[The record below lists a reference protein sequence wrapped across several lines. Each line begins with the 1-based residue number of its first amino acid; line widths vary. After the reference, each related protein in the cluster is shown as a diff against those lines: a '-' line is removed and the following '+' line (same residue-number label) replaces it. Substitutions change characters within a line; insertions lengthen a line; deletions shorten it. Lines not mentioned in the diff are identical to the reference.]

1 MSSPQYTPYKDALTN
16 SMTLLGSKEDTI
28 FLGQQLLWHGNPMS
42 TTIGN
47 VPKSKIIEL
56 PVMEETQMGMSL
68 GLSMAG
74 KFVVTFYPR
83 WDFIICATNQLV
95 NHVDKMN
102 LMSKGEWK
110 TNMIIRL
117 GKGSDKPLD
126 PGHQHKGNYI
136 NEFKTLCPNI
146 NFIDLKDWNDIESA
160 YQQAYEKGGIHVI
173 VEYPELFYDSYPS
186 WLFFGQLTSQSL
198 KSAAIQSIL

>member
-16 SMTLLGSKEDTI
+16 SMTLIGNKEDTI
-28 FLGQQLLWHGNPMS
+28 FIGQQLLWHGNPMS

-47 VPKSKIIEL
+47 VPKEKIIEL
-56 PVMEETQMGMSL
+56 PVMEESQMGMSL

-74 KFVVTFYPR
+74 KFVITFYPR

-95 NHVDKMN
+95 NHVDKIN
-102 LMSKGEWK
+102 LMSKGKWN

-126 PGHQHKGNYI
+126 PGHQHKGNYL

-146 NFIDLKDWNDIESA
+146 NFIDLKDWRDIETS

-173 VEYPELFYDSYPS
+173 VEYPELYYES
-186 WLFFGQLTSQSL
+186 
-198 KSAAIQSIL
+198 